1 MLKNKKVCIS
11 VISAFII
18 IIVVVIAIVVNN
30 TLINKDRHID
40 KDEIGRAHV

>member
-30 TLINKDRHID
+30 TLINKDRHNH
-40 KDEIGRAHV
+40 KDVVRKSSS